1 MNAVKIE
8 FVLNGKTTK
17 ASVKPNTTL
26 LDLLHNLRL
35 TGTKK
40 GCDRGDCGACTIQLD
55 GRAVNACLVLAP
67 QVAGKEVT
75 TIEGIGTP
83 DKLHPLQQTFVDF
96 DAVQCGYCIPGLI
109 MSAKSL
115 LDENS
120 NPTTEEIRNY
130 VSGNLCR
137 CTGYLH
143 QIEAIKAAA
152 KLKQHPNSTKPLEGV
167 L

>member
-1 MNAVKIE
+1 MKIVE
-8 FVLNGKTTK
+8 IKFRLNGKATK
-17 ASVKPNTTL
+17 ALVKPNSTL
-26 LDLLHNLRL
+26 LDLLHNELKL
-35 TGTKK
+35 TGTKR
-40 GCDRGDCGACTIQLD
+40 GCDRGDCGACTVQLN

-67 QVAGKEVT
+67 QVDGKEVM

-83 DKLHPLQQTFVDF
+83 EKLHPVQQAFIDM

-115 LDENS
+115 IEENPDPS
-120 NPTTEEIRNY
+120 TEEIRNY

-143 QIEAIKAAA
+143 QIEAIKSAAA
-152 KLKQHPNSTKPLEGV
+152 KIRK
-167 L
+167 

>member
-1 MNAVKIE
+1 MKLVDVE
-8 FVLNGKTTK
+8 FVLNGKPTR
-17 ASVKPNTTL
+17 ALVKPNVTL
-26 LDLLHNLRL
+26 LDLLHNELKL
-35 TGTKK
+35 TGTKR
-40 GCDRGDCGACTIQLD
+40 GCDRGDCGACTIQLN

-83 DKLHPLQQTFVDF
+83 EKLHPVQKAFIEM

-115 LDENS
+115 IEENPD
-120 NPTTEEIRNY
+120 PTTEEIRNY
-130 VSGNLCR
+130 ISGNLCR

-143 QIEAIKAAA
+143 QIDAIKSAAV
-152 KLKQHPNSTKPLEGV
+152 KTRK
-167 L
+167 

>member
-1 MNAVKIE
+1 MRPVQIE
-8 FVLNGKTTK
+8 FVLNGKPTK
-17 ASVKPNTTL
+17 ALVKPNTTL
-26 LDLLHNLRL
+26 LDMLRNELKL

-40 GCDRGDCGACTIQLD
+40 GCDRGDCGACTVQLD
-55 GRAVNACLVLAP
+55 GHAVNACLVLAP
-67 QVAGKEVT
+67 QVTGKEVT

-83 DKLHPLQQTFVDF
+83 DKLHLLQQTFVDL

-115 LDENS
+115 LEENP

-152 KLKQHPNSTKPLEGV
+152 KMKR
-167 L
+167 

>member
-1 MNAVKIE
+1 MKLVDVE
-8 FVLNGKTTK
+8 FVLNGKPTK
-17 ASVKPNTTL
+17 ALVKPNATL
-26 LDLLHNLRL
+26 LDLLHNELKL
-35 TGTKK
+35 TGTKR
-40 GCDRGDCGACTIQLD
+40 GCDRGDCGACTIQLN

-83 DKLHPLQQTFVDF
+83 EKLHPVQKAFIEM

-115 LDENS
+115 IEENPD
-120 NPTTEEIRNY
+120 PTTEEIRNY
-130 VSGNLCR
+130 ISGNLCR

-143 QIEAIKAAA
+143 QIDAIKSAAV
-152 KLKQHPNSTKPLEGV
+152 KTRK
-167 L
+167 